1 MPGETMREAMDHLRT
16 DTDDLTGTTAP
27 TPTDEELT
35 TAVAALAGQ
44 GAPQAPRRPP
54 PGWWVVGALAA
65 CILVADVG
73 ILLVLG
79 SQERQALAACETT
92 NTLRATIAR
101 VRVAEEASVPAER
114 YDIATRT
121 FYDRALSDLALV
133 DCDNLPRARAS
144 LPERMPREPGQ
155 PAPPPMS
162 GATGE
167 PGLAGLTGA
176 AGVAGL
182 VGADGAPGRD
192 GIDGVPGLA
201 GPAGSAGRDGVDG
214 APGAPGTD
222 GAPGVVGPIGP
233 AGPEGPPAPTTT
245 LPPTTTTTV
254 CLLLCP

>member
-1 MPGETMREAMDHLRT
+1 MSGETMREAMDHVRT
-16 DTDDLTGTTAP
+16 DTDDLTGATAP
-27 TPTDEELT
+27 VPTDEELEA
-35 TAVAALAGQ
+35 AVAVLA
-44 GAPQAPRRPP
+44 AHSSPP
-54 PGWWVVGALAA
+54 SRHRSPGWWVVGALAA

-79 SQERQALAACETT
+79 AQERQALAACEST

-133 DCDNLPRARAS
+133 DCDNLPSTRAS

-201 GPAGSAGRDGVDG
+201 GPAGSGGRDGVDG

-245 LPPTTTTTV
+245 LPPTTTTTTV
-254 CLLLCP
+254 CILLCP